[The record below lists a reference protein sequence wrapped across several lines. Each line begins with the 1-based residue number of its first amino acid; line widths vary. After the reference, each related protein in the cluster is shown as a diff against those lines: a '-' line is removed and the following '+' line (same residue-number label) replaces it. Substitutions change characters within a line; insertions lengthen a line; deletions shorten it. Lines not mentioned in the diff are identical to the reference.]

1 MITTVIFDYGNTLVR
16 FREDELA
23 RSYTDSEEDAAK
35 IEQIFFDRFYWSRL
49 DEGTLTH
56 EDWIEDAA
64 KKLPEHLHAL
74 LPEIANSWYY
84 RLPEI
89 DGMHDLVVDLKNQ
102 YGVKLVLL
110 SNIADYFADHISE
123 FPILSHFDGYVLS
136 GVCKRVK
143 PRPEIFAYLCE
154 QFDLVPSETVFVDD
168 NPANIAGARDFGINA
183 YLFDG
188 DSARLRAYLDQVIE
202 KK

>member
-1 MITTVIFDYGNTLVR
+1 MITAVIFDYGNTLVR
-16 FREDELA
+16 FKEDELA

-49 DEGTLTH
+49 DEGTLSH

-89 DGMHDLVVDLKNQ
+89 DGMTELVRTLHEK
-102 YGVKLVLL
+102 GVKLYLL
-110 SNIADYFADHISE
+110 SNISNAFAERIHE
-123 FPILSHFDGYVLS
+123 FPLFSLFDGI
-136 GVCKRVK
+136 VCSAVHKVTK
-143 PRPEIFAYLCE
+143 PDEAIYQILINTYGITPDEAI
-154 QFDLVPSETVFVDD
+154 FVDD
-168 NPANIAGARDFGINA
+168 REDNIRAANALGIHGW
-183 YLFDG
+183 LFDG
-188 DSARLRAYLDQVIE
+188 DAARLSRYLEDIL
-202 KK
+202 

>member
-1 MITTVIFDYGNTLVR
+1 MIKNVVFDFGQVLIQFVP
-16 FREDELA
+16 
-23 RSYTDSEEDAAK
+23 SYIISQYTTDSDDASLLEEVLFDRLYWDRLDDGS
-35 IEQIFFDRFYWSRL
+35 IDNEQILSHSASRL
-49 DEGTLTH
+49 PDR
-56 EDWIEDAA
+56 
-64 KKLPEHLHAL
+64 LHDTARRIL
-74 LPEIANSWYY
+74 YGWTNN
-84 RLPEI
+84 LPEI